1 LLPYDKVDANIKKA
15 NRETASDT
23 VKTLLAYGY
32 QIEPPSQEFEDNLA
46 KRASGIIIYLYYYT
60 HRRCM
65 TIDVTLFTFDCY
77 CYDVIS
83 YKIY

>member
-1 LLPYDKVDANIKKA
+1 MLPYDKVDANIKKA

-32 QIEPPSQEFEDNLA
+32 QIEPPSQEFEDNMA
-46 KRASGIIIYLYYYT
+46 KRASGIIIYLYYYYT

-65 TIDVTLFTFDCY
+65 TFDVTLFIFD
-77 CYDVIS
+77 CYDVILQT
-83 YKIY
+83 Y